1 MDLQIF
7 SPQELDAVLRVL
19 RNVALENDRF
29 TDAERALV
37 EGIARIHG
45 FELDAD
51 TLGPISLDDVTLA
64 IVDPHRRK
72 RAVQLAMVTA
82 LVEGVPTRETT
93 DAVRALAAALAIDEA
108 GLEVLYE
115 VTYGQAFL
123 ARADMFRRVGKFI
136 RGAEG
141 FPGVVK
147 MALPFIG
154 IGGDAILA
162 ARYRALESC
171 ARGTLGRAVYDH
183 FVDNGFKFP
192 GEAGGLALVFHD
204 LGHVIS
210 GYGTDP
216 EGEIQQA
223 AFQAGFARRD
233 GFAFLLFG
241 ILQFH
246 IGLRITPVAK
256 GYEGLFDVKRVLTA
270 LHRGASCKVD
280 FSQGYDVFANKDR
293 ALDAVRREL
302 GVPPLESVRAA

>member
-7 SPQELDAVLRVL
+7 APDELDAVLRAL
-19 RNVALENDRF
+19 RNVAYANDRF

-37 EGIARIHG
+37 EGVARIHG
-45 FELDAD
+45 FDLDPD
-51 TLGPISLDDVTLA
+51 TLEPISSHEVALA

-72 RAVQLAMVTA
+72 RAVQLAMVMA
-82 LVEGVPTRETT
+82 LVEGVPTRETSH
-93 DAVRALAAALAIDEA
+93 AVRELGEALEIDED

-136 RGAEG
+136 RSANG
-141 FPGVVK
+141 FPGVFR
-147 MALPFIG
+147 MALPFLG
-154 IGGDAILA
+154 IGSDAIMA

-171 ARGTLGRAVYDH
+171 ASGTLGRAVFDH

-192 GEAGGLALVFHD
+192 GEAGGIAMIFHD

-223 AFQAGFARRD
+223 AFQAGFSRRD
-233 GFAFLLFG
+233 GFVFLLFG

-246 IGLRITPVAK
+246 LGLRITPVAK
-256 GYEGLFDVKRVLTA
+256 GYQGLFDVKRVLTA
-270 LHRGASCKVD
+270 LHRGAACKVD

-293 ALDAVRREL
+293 ALAEVRREL
-302 GVPPLESVRAA
+302 GVPPLESLAAA